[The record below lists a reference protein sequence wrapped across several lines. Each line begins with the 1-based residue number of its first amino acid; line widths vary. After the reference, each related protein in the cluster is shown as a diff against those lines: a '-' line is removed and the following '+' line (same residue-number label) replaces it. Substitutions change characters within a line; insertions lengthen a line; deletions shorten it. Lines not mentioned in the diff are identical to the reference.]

1 MAVSMSVYL
10 RCNSQS
16 IEGNYSNV
24 TAWCDVSTT
33 NQSYNMLGTANGTC
47 SFWGNWSGGWGFNAT
62 FDKNR
67 TTRILTHTNN
77 VTHNADGTG
86 SVGFSVT
93 FNTRISAGTITKS
106 TSLTLPTIPRA
117 STPTASG
124 TKQLGQKITI
134 NTNRAASSFT
144 HTLKWSWGGKSGTIA
159 TGVGASTTWTP
170 AIATFAP
177 YLTNKTSDTC
187 TITCTTY
194 SGSTNV
200 GSKTITFSLSIPS
213 SVVPSISG
221 QAVSDTTGYLT
232 TYGGYV
238 KGKSN
243 VKVDVTAAG
252 IYGST
257 ISKYSSKLGS
267 GSAVNTD
274 PATLGTP
281 SAVGSNTISS
291 TVTDSRGRTAS
302 KSTSITV
309 IDYQNPTLSGSSA
322 SRWNTD
328 TETVDDEATTMR
340 VVVKGSV
347 FDIGGKGLN
356 KATVVTK
363 YREYVQGSNTGAF
376 TQADSR
382 DGGEAWDYTVLIPN
396 AEDTKRYEIVV
407 TATDS
412 VGTIVEWSTVIDTA
426 NPIMDFKNNGLGI
439 AFGQPSVLDETVDF
453 NWNINARKPATFNEL
468 ATLSGGIQYQ
478 AIEIPKNADLND
490 YTTPGFYFNPR
501 NADAATMSNVPLD
514 YAFSLE
520 VTKHAGVHQ
529 RFVTYHS
536 NNDMDI
542 LERNFYNNTWSSWYM
557 IPKGLRSSSTGRWVI
572 NDHTVLGNNIF
583 LQGNLTGGSG
593 INLLGINSSNRVE
606 LNWTSGGL
614 RGRCMKLLWSGTW
627 TSGSLT
633 VSEHGYYNTFVITVK
648 SGESYL
654 CTRYVPGNS
663 TSPIQGGLNTING
676 SNMWINTV
684 CINCSSS
691 TVFSGFWSGCFKNG
705 STPDGNH
712 TITKIY
718 GVL

>member
-1 MAVSMSVYL
+1 MAVSMSVGL

-16 IEGNYSNV
+16 IEGNYSNT
-24 TAWCDVSTT
+24 TAWCDISTSGS
-33 NQSYNMLGTANGTC
+33 SYNMLGTANGSC
-47 SFWGNWSGGWGFNAT
+47 SFGGNASGGWSFNAT
-62 FDKNR
+62 FDRNR
-67 TTRILTHTNN
+67 TTRILEHTHN
-77 VTHNADGTG
+77 VFHNADGTG
-86 SVGFSVT
+86 RMTFSVT

-159 TGVGASTTWTP
+159 TGVGASMTWTP

-177 YLTNKTSDTC
+177 YLKNKTSDTC

-213 SVVPSISG
+213 SVVPSISS
-221 QAVSDTTGYLT
+221 QAVSDTTGYST

-274 PATLGTP
+274 PATLGNP
-281 SAVGSNTISS
+281 STVGSNTISS

-382 DGGEAWDYTVLIPN
+382 DAGASWDYSLLIAN

-412 VGTIVEWSTVIDTA
+412 VGTVVEWSTIIDTA

-439 AFGQPSVLDETVDF
+439 AFGQPSVLDETADF
-453 NWNINARKPATFNEL
+453 NWKINARKGVTTNKVLYTVGGREREPLSMVEGDANGDGIKIGCGGYVIVGSGESSTAVYNAFSDPDAAGASEKTYIASDNEIHFMANCQNGYDSRKQMTLWGSGELNIPSHLRFPNNAAL
-468 ATLSGGIQYQ
+468 ASYTTSGGGVSLL
-478 AIEIPKNADLND
+478 KVN
-490 YTTPGFYFNPR
+490 T
-501 NADAATMSNVPLD
+501 SN
-514 YAFSLE
+514 
-520 VTKHAGVHQ
+520 Q
-529 RFVTYHS
+529 
-536 NNDMDI
+536 
-542 LERNFYNNTWSSWYM
+542 
-557 IPKGLRSSSTGRWVI
+557 
-572 NDHTVLGNNIF
+572 
-583 LQGNLTGGSG
+583 
-593 INLLGINSSNRVE
+593 VE
-606 LNWTSGGL
+606 FNWTSGGL

-627 TSGSLT
+627 TSGSIT
-633 VSEHGYYNTFVITVK
+633 VAEAPYYNVFAFANVSDQTEMSIGIRNPGGNRILSFANTWTGTTMIPFAIWIVI
-648 SGESYL
+648 SGTTLKFESDL
-654 CTRYVPGNS
+654 RALINKDNSCT
-663 TSPIQGGLNTING
+663 TQGGGGIY
-676 SNMWINTV
+676 
-684 CINCSSS
+684 
-691 TVFSGFWSGCFKNG
+691 
-705 STPDGNH
+705 
-712 TITKIY
+712 KIY